1 MRERETP
8 SQAGSGLSTEDIA
21 QQTGRGTAEETG
33 RGSQDDRQNQDRGQ
47 DRERDGNARNAPV
60 YPGESTAIGD
70 TADADEKQ
78 ESSAPEAETPAQAT
92 VETRAQAAAEPAAD
106 KAAAEETAAEE
117 QADVSARLLDSD
129 DEASFRTRW
138 SDIQSMFVDDP
149 RQAVQAADALVA
161 DVMQQLATT
170 FADHKRNLEGQ
181 WGEDDHVNTES
192 LRMALRQYRSFF
204 NRLLSQ

>member
-8 SQAGSGLSTEDIA
+8 SQAGNGLSTEDIA

-33 RGSQDDRQNQDRGQ
+33 RGREDDRQNQDRGQ

-70 TADADEKQ
+70 TADAGEKQ
-78 ESSAPEAETPAQAT
+78 ESSAPEA
-92 VETRAQAAAEPAAD
+92 ETRAQAAAEPAAD

-117 QADVSARLLDSD
+117 QADDSARLLDSD

-161 DVMQQLATT
+161 DVMRQLATT